1 MGFLVVVWAR
11 VRERGWAVVVGGW
24 CAQKLS
30 VVPRT
35 RARLPDCCLVVAQA
49 NRPNM
54 LSIISLLP
62 RPPTLLDRRAVLTG
76 GTAAVLAT
84 AVARPSFAEE
94 PAAAAPACDEACRRM
109 LAERRALFQQSRT
122 TSDRQVILDLS
133 RQRAKLYNT
142 TFRGAS
148 CIPGIPCI

>member
-1 MGFLVVVWAR
+1 
-11 VRERGWAVVVGGW
+11 
-24 CAQKLS
+24 
-30 VVPRT
+30 
-35 RARLPDCCLVVAQA
+35 
-49 NRPNM
+49 M

-109 LAERRALFQQSRT
+109 LAERRAVFQQSRT